1 MSDRPS
7 ERSPGGSEIYRH
19 QDAAG
24 AASPAA
30 PTAATIAAL
39 RAHLRARLGPSRE
52 LPAPAGAPGSIQLE
66 VFEPEDE
73 AEPVTV
79 VTLGASAVPMA
90 LPPGVA
96 QPARFELLLRLPR
109 SWPLAQ
115 AATTLERRDGWP
127 LHWLRA
133 MAQLPA
139 RFGSWLGPGHT
150 VPNGDP
156 PKPFAEGTELACF
169 LLVPPAC
176 LEEGDDV
183 VATPDGPVLL
193 LTALPIYAAEL
204 TLLLERGVADLIER
218 LVAAGVDDVLEL
230 TRPSVA

>member
-7 ERSPGGSEIYRH
+7 ERTPGGSEIYRH
-19 QDAAG
+19 EEVGEGSPPA
-24 AASPAA
+24 PAA
-30 PTAATIAAL
+30 ATLAAL
-39 RAHLRARLGPSRE
+39 REHLRARLGPSRE
-52 LPAPAGAPGSIQLE
+52 LPAPPGAPSAIALE

-73 AEPVTV
+73 SEPVTV
-79 VTLGASAVPMA
+79 MTLGASATAMP
-90 LPPGVA
+90 LPPGVQ

-109 SWPLAQ
+109 SWPLSS

-150 VPNGDP
+150 IPNGDP
-156 PKPFAEGTELACF
+156 PRPFAEGTELASF
-169 LLVPPAC
+169 VLLPPAC
-176 LEEGDDV
+176 LEEGEELV
-183 VATPDGPVLL
+183 STPDGPVLL
-193 LTALPIYAAEL
+193 LAALPIHAAEL
-204 TLLLERGVADLIER
+204 TLLLERGVAALIER

-230 TRPSVA
+230 SRPSVA

>member
-19 QDAAG
+19 QDAARETVSNLSSS
-24 AASPAA
+24 AASV
-30 PTAATIAAL
+30 L
-39 RAHLRARLGPSRE
+39 LEHLRARLGPSRA
-52 LPAPAGAPGSIQLE
+52 LPAPPGDSGAIALE
-66 VFEPEDE
+66 VFEPDDE
-73 AEPVTV
+73 TEPVTV
-79 VTLGASAVPMA
+79 VTVGASATPMA
-90 LPPGVA
+90 LPPGVE

-109 SWPLAQ
+109 SWPLAH

-156 PKPFAEGTELACF
+156 PRPFAEGTELACF
-169 LLVPPAC
+169 LLVPPVC
-176 LEEGDDV
+176 LEEGDDL

-193 LTALPIYAAEL
+193 LTALPIYPGEL
-204 TLLLERGVADLIER
+204 TLLLDRGVAELIER
-218 LVAAGVDDVLEL
+218 LVAAGIDDVLDL
-230 TRPSVA
+230 ARPSVA